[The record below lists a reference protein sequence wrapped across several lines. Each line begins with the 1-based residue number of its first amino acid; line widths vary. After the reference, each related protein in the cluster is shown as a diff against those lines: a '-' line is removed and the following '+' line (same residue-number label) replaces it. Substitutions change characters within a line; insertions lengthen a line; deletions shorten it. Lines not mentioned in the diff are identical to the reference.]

1 MSEFDE
7 LVSRDGVLIAGRFGP
22 DGRIAEHK
30 STGLF
35 IEYPPALEMAQWFC
49 TAVAAMFNSMAFAMN
64 GGSPSASYQASWL
77 PVRGW
82 AFFGGDY
89 SIAVHG
95 DRFLFAET
103 DKVKSFDEMRRLL
116 REGDS

>member
-35 IEYPPALEMAQWFC
+35 IEYPPALDMALWCC
-49 TAVAAMFNSMAFAMN
+49 TAVFAMF
-64 GGSPSASYQASWL
+64 
-77 PVRGW
+77 
-82 AFFGGDY
+82 
-89 SIAVHG
+89 
-95 DRFLFAET
+95 
-103 DKVKSFDEMRRLL
+103 
-116 REGDS
+116 